1 MTNWLKVLCAI
12 VAVAAIL
19 SPCAVLAENAT
30 PEEQATPPEAA
41 TPSPDAESVKKSK
54 AKPRVKPERPRRAE
68 VPKKTAPPSAVA
80 PKPAPAPVAAPI
92 VLPNPPLPVV
102 QARQLGLAGC
112 APMLDS
118 MARES
123 LTTTYD
129 VQSGWSPDAPANHV
143 FQSVAVLNR
152 PGNVPPDGLAAL
164 IAAPLAAGACDGVI
178 VQVFP
183 LAGDC
188 AGAQKV
194 LLAGGGKT
202 LGPLLNARIMLDAA
216 QRRLFLLPGY
226 ANTCIAVAVDS
237 RFAPH

>member
-1 MTNWLKVLCAI
+1 MKFWPKFFCAI
-12 VAVAAIL
+12 VAVAAIV
-19 SPCAVLAENAT
+19 SPCAVLAEDAAPEGQTAPVEAT
-30 PEEQATPPEAA
+30 TPP
-41 TPSPDAESVKKSK
+41 PDAEPAKKSK
-54 AKPRVKPERPRRAE
+54 AKPPAKVERPRRPDAA
-68 VPKKTAPPSAVA
+68 KKIPPPAVA
-80 PKPAPAPVAAPI
+80 TPI
-92 VLPNPPLPVV
+92 VLPNPPLPVA

-178 VQVFP
+178 LQVFP

-188 AGAQKV
+188 AGAQKL

-202 LGPLLNARIMLDAA
+202 LGPLLNARIMLDAN

-226 ANTCIAVAVDS
+226 AHTCIAVAVDS

>member
-1 MTNWLKVLCAI
+1 MKNWPKILCAV
-12 VAVAAIL
+12 VAVAAIVW
-19 SPCAVLAENAT
+19 PCSVFAEVAA
-30 PEEQATPPEAA
+30 PEEQAAPAEATP
-41 TPSPDAESVKKSK
+41 PSPDAEPAKKSK
-54 AKPRVKPERPRRAE
+54 AKPRAKPERPRPPDAA
-68 VPKKTAPPSAVA
+68 KKIAPPA
-80 PKPAPAPVAAPI
+80 VAAPI
-92 VLPNPPLPVV
+92 VLPDPPLPVV

-188 AGAQKV
+188 AGAQK
-194 LLAGGGKT
+194 LLLSGGGKT
-202 LGPLLNARIMLDAA
+202 LGPLLNARIMLDAN

-237 RFAPH
+237 RFAPR

>member
-1 MTNWLKVLCAI
+1 MKNWPKILCAI
-12 VAVAAIL
+12 VAVAAIV
-19 SPCAVLAENAT
+19 SPCAGLAEDAT
-30 PEEQATPPEAA
+30 PEVQAAPPEA
-41 TPSPDAESVKKSK
+41 TPPSPDAESAKKSK
-54 AKPRVKPERPRRAE
+54 AKPRAKPERPRPPEAA
-68 VPKKTAPPSAVA
+68 KKTAPP
-80 PKPAPAPVAAPI
+80 PVAAPI
-92 VLPNPPLPVV
+92 VLPDPPLPVV

-164 IAAPLAAGACDGVI
+164 IAAPLGAGGCDGVI

-188 AGAQKV
+188 AGVQKL

-202 LGPLLNARIMLDAA
+202 LGPLLNARIMLDAN

-237 RFAPH
+237 RFAPR

>member
-1 MTNWLKVLCAI
+1 
-12 VAVAAIL
+12 
-19 SPCAVLAENAT
+19 
-30 PEEQATPPEAA
+30 
-41 TPSPDAESVKKSK
+41 
-54 AKPRVKPERPRRAE
+54 
-68 VPKKTAPPSAVA
+68 
-80 PKPAPAPVAAPI
+80 
-92 VLPNPPLPVV
+92 
-102 QARQLGLAGC
+102 
-112 APMLDS
+112 MLDS

-129 VQSGWSPDAPANHV
+129 IQSGWSPDAPANHV

-164 IAAPLAAGACDGVI
+164 IAAPLAAGGCDGVI

-194 LLAGGGKT
+194 LLSGGGKT